1 MFLILIK
8 PQSWSEKEKEKE
20 TGMHRKPCPPICKH
34 HDINRK
40 RKRGGGGEDEKSM
53 HRFER
58 IDQKGAGAM
67 AWNATLALDLSVV
80 SS

>member
-8 PQSWSEKEKEKE
+8 PQRWSEKEKEA
-20 TGMHRKPCPPICKH
+20 GRHRKPCPPICKH

-40 RKRGGGGEDEKSM
+40 RKGGGGDEKFV

-58 IDQKGAGAM
+58 IDQKEAGAM
-67 AWNATLALDLSVV
+67 AWNATLALELICC
-80 SS
+80 

>member
-1 MFLILIK
+1 
-8 PQSWSEKEKEKE
+8 
-20 TGMHRKPCPPICKH
+20 
-34 HDINRK
+34 
-40 RKRGGGGEDEKSM
+40 M

-67 AWNATLALDLSVV
+67 AWNATLALELSVV

>member
-1 MFLILIK
+1 MSSHLQAPWYK
-8 PQSWSEKEKEKE
+8 S
-20 TGMHRKPCPPICKH
+20 T
-34 HDINRK
+34 RK
-40 RKRGGGGEDEKSM
+40 RKGGGEDEKFM

-67 AWNATLALDLSVV
+67 ARNATLALELSVV